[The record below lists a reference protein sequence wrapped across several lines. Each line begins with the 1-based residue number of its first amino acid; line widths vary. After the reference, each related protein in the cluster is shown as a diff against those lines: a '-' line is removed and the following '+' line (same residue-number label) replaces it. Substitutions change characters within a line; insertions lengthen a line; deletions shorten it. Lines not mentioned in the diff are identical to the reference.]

1 MKHTDPYKDDIG
13 MQIAK
18 AEREGDI
25 LFLDKMVK
33 EGKLNLLRVSP
44 DEQWNC
50 LHKANIWTPSP
61 KETIRFY
68 LEKGVE
74 VNAQDCYG
82 MTPLHY
88 AMRAQNAEAA
98 LLLLEAGA
106 DPNIPNRD
114 NTIPLAMIG
123 GMPERL
129 DILELML
136 KKGGNVHHFN
146 GHETVLDSY
155 LPGVDEDYLTPVYEL
170 MQKYA

>member
-1 MKHTDPYKDDIG
+1 MANNLSPETIG
-13 MQIAK
+13 EKIIGANWS
-18 AEREGDI
+18 GDI
-25 LFLDKMVK
+25 KFLTEMADTGRFDPLKITP
-33 EGKLNLLRVSP
+33 EEHWNYLHRANLL
-44 DEQWNC
+44 N
-50 LHKANIWTPSP
+50 PSP
-61 KETIRFY
+61 VETIRFY

-106 DPNIPNRD
+106 DPNIPNER

-129 DILELML
+129 DVLELML

-155 LPGVDEDYLTPVYEL
+155 LPGADEDYLIPVYEL